1 MKYVYKESEKISISL
16 NHLNRMNIYDY
27 KKIMKIHKYVENIF
41 F

>member
-1 MKYVYKESEKISISL
+1 MHTKNLKKISISI

-41 F
+41 S